1 MYLMLCSDYISY
13 EFIADCRTNY
23 DYSSTEIKDDMM
35 CAGDEGLGPCGVR
48 TKDSDVYQLA
58 DSI

>member
-1 MYLMLCSDYISY
+1 MLCSDYISY